1 MTRIKLRNMTRQE
14 PKKKEAFNYDVLMEQ
29 YRTAEDHNLMERL
42 LIELDLE
49 LFGRAHADIY
59 CLWTDCLHPQ
69 YIRDRIYALNVFEGC
84 CYNNLSLKEKRL
96 AVAASLFKSVGK
108 TKARE
113 VIKKHTACG
122 HISHSNQLLD
132 NETFVEN
139 LLNLVHRKAK
149 PKSSDL
155 VIAMVLWDARHMYLY
170 NKDIDKIQFLC
181 DLFSDKELT
190 EPSVNLQITK
200 LVNANCMTNW
210 ARIKSYKLN
219 WPSVVKDIFKHIP
232 TVKKLLMA

>member
-1 MTRIKLRNMTRQE
+1 MTRQE
-14 PKKKEAFNYDVLMEQ
+14 PKKREIFNYDVLMEQ

-42 LIELDLE
+42 LIELGLE

-59 CLWTDCLHPQ
+59 CLWTECHHPQ

-84 CYNNLSLKEKRL
+84 CYSNLSLKEKRL
-96 AVAASLFKSVGK
+96 AVAAALFKSVGK
-108 TKARE
+108 VKARE
-113 VIKKHTACG
+113 IIKKHTACD
-122 HISHSNQLLD
+122 HITHTAQSLD
-132 NETFVEN
+132 KDVFIEN
-139 LLNLVHRKAK
+139 LLSLVQKKTK

-155 VIAMVLWDARHMYLY
+155 VIAMVLWDAGHMYLY

-190 EPSVNLQITK
+190 EPSVNLQIGK
-200 LVNANCMTNW
+200 LINANCMTNW

-219 WPSVVKDIFKHIP
+219 WPFVVKDIFKHMP
-232 TVKKLLMA
+232 TVKQLLMAQR